1 MRITAGDDAVVYSA
15 DSSYI
20 PEFIPFTKDADLFI
34 CECNMYAHQEV
45 AKAGHMN
52 STEVASIA
60 KDADVKELLLTHL
73 PHTGNPSDLVTEAKQ
88 IFSGHITLAHSGY
101 VWNS

>member
-1 MRITAGDDAVVYSA
+1 MHIKST
-15 DSSYI
+15 
-20 PEFIPFTKDADLFI
+20 
-34 CECNMYAHQEV
+34 

-60 KDADVKELLLTHL
+60 KDANVKELLLTHL

-88 IFSGHITLAHSGY
+88 IFSGYITLAHSGY

>member
-1 MRITAGDDAVVYSA
+1 SAVYYSII
-15 DSSYI
+15 SS
-20 PEFIPFTKDADLFI
+20 
-34 CECNMYAHQEV
+34 CNAHR
-45 AKAGHMN
+45 KACNRMN

-60 KDADVKELLLTHL
+60 KDANVKELLLTHL

>member
-1 MRITAGDDAVVYSA
+1 
-15 DSSYI
+15 
-20 PEFIPFTKDADLFI
+20 
-34 CECNMYAHQEV
+34 
-45 AKAGHMN
+45 MN

>member
-1 MRITAGDDAVVYSA
+1 MRITAGNDIVVYSA

-34 CECNMYAHQEV
+34 CECNMYAHQEA

-52 STEVASIA
+52 STE
-60 KDADVKELLLTHL
+60 
-73 PHTGNPSDLVTEAKQ
+73 
-88 IFSGHITLAHSGY
+88 
-101 VWNS
+101 

>member
-1 MRITAGDDAVVYSA
+1 MRITAGNDIVVYSA

-34 CECNMYAHQEV
+34 CECNMYAHQEA

-52 STEVASIA
+52 STEVASIT
-60 KDADVKELLLTHL
+60 KDANVKRTFINALTAYRQ
-73 PHTGNPSDLVTEAKQ
+73 S
-88 IFSGHITLAHSGY
+88 S
-101 VWNS
+101 